1 MASEPIK
8 NAFRFVFMHGPNVLQ
23 EQLIEA
29 QHDGDIPLV
38 VYIGGAVFAFEKLTF
53 SQGEW
58 GARFQ
63 ITRPMM
69 LPPAPDITRL
79 VAQIS
84 NEGQQT

>member
-1 MASEPIK
+1 MADSL
-8 NAFRFVFMHGPNVLQ
+8 RFVFMHGLNVLQ

-58 GARFQ
+58 EARFQ

-69 LPPAPDITRL
+69 LPPAPEITRL
-79 VAQIS
+79 ITQIS
-84 NEGQQT
+84 KDPL